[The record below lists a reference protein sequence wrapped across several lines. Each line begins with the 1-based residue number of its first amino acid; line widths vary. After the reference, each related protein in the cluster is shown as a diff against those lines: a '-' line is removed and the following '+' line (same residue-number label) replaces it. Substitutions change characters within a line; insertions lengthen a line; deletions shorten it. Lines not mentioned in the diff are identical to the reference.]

1 MQKKQNII
9 VYNLPEAPEQSSE
22 EQNFADLCKCIVK
35 VDLNIQKIFRIGC
48 KDSTR
53 VRPLLVR
60 FTSEDSKLTVLSDAP
75 CLRFHDNYKKVFIA
89 PDITKF
95 ERAKHKKL
103 VDELKQ
109 RRQQGET
116 NLIIKNGSI
125 V

>member
-1 MQKKQNII
+1 M
-9 VYNLPEAPEQSSE
+9 
-22 EQNFADLCKCIVK
+22 
-35 VDLNIQKIFRIGC
+35 
-48 KDSTR
+48 
-53 VRPLLVR
+53 LVC

-89 PDITKF
+89 PDMTKF

-125 V
+125 VRRQLRRSNTTNVNTSTPNLAQTSPFAQTSS